1 LPVSGETGRAR
12 KPGGGGIGFPVIGD
26 TAPRFDAGDAS
37 VCPTRA
43 ARPLPACAGEAARA
57 AAAEGA
63 SAATCPWPFAG
74 EVAVGATGGDGTL
87 GARTPGGAVA
97 AAAGARVGACGEA
110 PVSVAETLVA
120 AGTGAGALTITPGGG
135 VPTGAGADVPT
146 VAGRDLN
153 AVLGTG
159 TGGLDGVGVAAS
171 SGAWARFNPSR
182 SAFRRTLSAWA
193 SSMLEEWL
201 VTPIPIDRHSSRP
214 SLLVKPSSRASSYTR
229 IFFDKLFFGPFLR
242 LPRRPCPGH
251 RLYLACSILACPE
264 ALANS
269 APTSAA
275 STSWRKAR
283 LKARRLAA
291 LAIHSGRAMSGTP
304 DRHSQ
309 APRPG
314 APLSTTSRPSWLSAT
329 LSIVPA
335 SALARHP
342 MQVRTGAAV

>member
-1 LPVSGETGRAR
+1 MELGPEV
-12 KPGGGGIGFPVIGD
+12 PGVPAAGAPPA
-26 TAPRFDAGDAS
+26 TAP
-37 VCPTRA
+37 
-43 ARPLPACAGEAARA
+43 LE
-57 AAAEGA
+57 
-63 SAATCPWPFAG
+63 
-74 EVAVGATGGDGTL
+74 
-87 GARTPGGAVA
+87 GARTPGGAAVA
-97 AAAGARVGACGEA
+97 AAGRAGESAGAEPSRA
-110 PVSVAETLVA
+110 A
-120 AGTGAGALTITPGGG
+120 AGTSTSRLAPGSACGGRAATGAGLLVITPGGG
-135 VPTGAGADVPT
+135 PPETPTYVAAAGRGRATAGADG
-146 VAGRDLN
+146 AGTS
-153 AVLGTG
+153 AG
-159 TGGLDGVGVAAS
+159 AAATTS
-171 SGAWARFNPSR
+171 SGGCALLRPSR
-182 SAFRRTLSAWA
+182 SALRRTLSAWA